1 MANIKS
7 DTINDVKSGAG
18 KFRGGCSFVAAS
30 VRIEGYP
37 RPTLRTRL
45 GGSERTERSEA
56 YGAVR
61 PLCGEERH
69 SAPECAGFLRTFLI
83 PCAVPAGSRHRA
95 GDLCFTAWG
104 TARNVTG
111 RRRSME
117 RLRKLCGRWGRR
129 YLLPAPCGAG
139 RQIDKRNSKIGRNKG
154 EHPYDFAGPV

>member
-1 MANIKS
+1 MEQYGPFAGR
-7 DTINDVKSGAG
+7 SGTAH
-18 KFRGGCSFVAAS
+18 
-30 VRIEGYP
+30 
-37 RPTLRTRL
+37 L
-45 GGSERTERSEA
+45 
-56 YGAVR
+56 
-61 PLCGEERH
+61 
-69 SAPECAGFLRTFLI
+69 SAPAFCGLLI

-117 RLRKLCGRWGRR
+117 RLRKLCGALGRR